1 MSDAD
6 LAEALKIWFEK
17 HAGNPH
23 LWQTQVGAVLRGRLV
38 ARGNFKNAPRGNP
51 KRAWKA
57 MLAKK
62 GVSSIGGRFSPPRG
76 FAPDEPI
83 SNATRLKQ
91 EMLGH
96 GGA

>member
-23 LWQTQVGAVLRGRLV
+23 LWQTQVGAVLRGQLV

-51 KRAWKA
+51 KRGWKA

-62 GVSSIGGRFSPPRG
+62 GSSTTGGRFTSPSLYLQ
-76 FAPDEPI
+76 EPI
-83 SNATRLKQ
+83 SNATRRKQ
-91 EMLGH
+91 EMLGK